1 MNNYIELIFYYIH
14 DLLEWSNNLYFKK
27 DNIFGINPDED
38 ILEGY
43 LSS

>member
-14 DLLEWSNNLYFKK
+14 DFLEWSSNNLYYKQ

-38 ILEGY
+38 TLEDY
-43 LSS
+43 